1 MTHRNESSG
10 GHQDSQGMERMTWV
24 EVELLSLKNGRL
36 RGGLTAVHS
45 TYGEIPCRQTQTLLG
60 GAQGKD
66 EDDGHKQKQEK
77 F

>member
-45 TYGEIPCRQTQTLLG
+45 RYGETPCRQTQTLLG
-60 GAQGKD
+60 VAQGKD